1 MSEDVKKIPRKKKK
15 RRKKHYLLRILVATA
30 IIACAVLFL
39 RSSFFDVDTIT
50 VENNHYFSDNEI
62 ITMADVEPYCNLFW
76 GIDGGRIISRL
87 TVDPYIEEVSVT
99 RKLPSELV
107 IDVKERKQIAA
118 VIYGDKFVVIDAKG
132 IVLRITE
139 TKPKVTLLKGLT
151 LSKVIES
158 EKIEAEE
165 GVALKNTLKM
175 FSAMEEGDI
184 YFIRVEISDLFF
196 KAYIYN
202 ALVCK
207 GTPTQML
214 NSIENG
220 NLQKILNSLFERDI
234 NRGTINLSE
243 GNYASFTPKVE

>member
-1 MSEDVKKIPRKKKK
+1 MSEDIKKTARKKKK
-15 RRKKHYLLRILVATA
+15 RRKKYYSLRIL
-30 IIACAVLFL
+30 IALVVIAGAALFL
-39 RSSFFDVDTIT
+39 RSSFFDVDKIT
-50 VENNHYFSDNEI
+50 VENNYYFSDSEI
-62 ITMADVEPYCNLFW
+62 ITMADIQPYCNLFW
-76 GIDGGRIISRL
+76 GIDSGRIISRL

-118 VIYGDKFVVIDAKG
+118 VIYGDKYVVIDEEG

-151 LSKVIES
+151 LSKVIEG
-158 EKIEAEE
+158 EEIEAEE
-165 GVALKNTLKM
+165 SVSLKNTLKM
-175 FSAMEEGDI
+175 FGAMEEGDI
-184 YFIRVEISDLFF
+184 YFIRIEISDIFI

-207 GTPTQML
+207 GTPSQML

-220 NLQKILNSLFERDI
+220 NLQKILNSLFEKDI
-234 NRGTINLSE
+234 SRGTINLSE